1 MNKCLVL
8 IAVAASIFP
17 VPAAGQPGLPVDV
30 DVHEKC
36 VEARDYSGCAK
47 AFLDPTPTRQR
58 QAFLESDYAGKKL
71 LDFEGLQGDSKCNVV
86 LYENAADFCGT
97 YLGRKSVLSWSSYQ
111 VRALMDICIK
121 DADITFEYLSSS
133 GREATSISFINQR
146 SAKKFDNAF
155 LLWSK
160 MLPERIVGN
169 C

>member
-1 MNKCLVL
+1 MNRFLVL

-17 VPAAGQPGLPVDV
+17 ISAAGKPGIPFNV

-47 AFLDPTPTRQR
+47 AFLDSKSTRQR
-58 QAFLESDYAGKKL
+58 YAFLESNSTGKKL
-71 LDFEGLQGDSKCNVV
+71 LDFDGLKGDSECNVV

-97 YLGRKSVLSWSSYQ
+97 YVGRKSVLSWSSYQ
-111 VRALMDICIK
+111 IRALMDICIK
-121 DADITFEYLSSS
+121 DADITFEYLSPS
-133 GREATSISFINQR
+133 GREATSISFVNQK